1 MILNIEGARDHS
13 FKNFCRR
20 GFLPIISIQSN
31 GTAVSTTHCHQQSI
45 PCCFPSLSSLL
56 LLILLLSLISLV
68 GSFYFVIIVVCV
80 IWCVFVLSS
89 DLLCQILVPG
99 AVLLSQKTRHCTRQ
113 SAFYSAFS
121 ATHSV
126 FAQNAEIYRAIGKI
140 LVKRIIII

>member
-13 FKNFCRR
+13 FKNFCHR

-113 SAFYSAFS
+113 SAFYSAFCNS
-121 ATHSV
+121 QCFCAKCRDIPGNW
-126 FAQNAEIYRAIGKI
+126 QNP
-140 LVKRIIII
+140 V